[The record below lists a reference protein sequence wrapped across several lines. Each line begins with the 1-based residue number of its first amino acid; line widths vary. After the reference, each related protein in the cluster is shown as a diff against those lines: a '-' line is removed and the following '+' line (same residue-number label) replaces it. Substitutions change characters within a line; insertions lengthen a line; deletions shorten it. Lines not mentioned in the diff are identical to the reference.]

1 MRKRSI
7 SDQCLVSDV
16 VKKLRQ
22 SQNQANTNEC
32 RLSKCKSED
41 KIINNNNN
49 KLLHPISAANLVAVK
64 KAESNRLFPR
74 IFKSKKNLSSTR
86 SSNCSSRSDV
96 GVAQRKNS
104 LLLQTTA
111 FLEFGS
117 YEELN
122 EKIDM
127 IKQSVVDNLNKLK
140 ERDVSLQ
147 NLEMKADYLNQQAL
161 NLNMLSTNIK
171 RQKRKSSVKFRL
183 LVGTLLF
190 VSFSTIYSYLIYFG
204 IG

>member
-16 VKKLRQ
+16 VKKLGQ

-41 KIINNNNN
+41 KINNNN
-49 KLLHPISAANLVAVK
+49 KLLHPLSAANLVAVK
-64 KAESNRLFPR
+64 SNRLFPR
-74 IFKSKKNLSSTR
+74 IFKSKKNLSTR

-127 IKQSVVDNLNKLK
+127 TEKRLTLPAKTTCSF
-140 ERDVSLQ
+140 RDS
-147 NLEMKADYLNQQAL
+147 N
-161 NLNMLSTNIK
+161 
-171 RQKRKSSVKFRL
+171 
-183 LVGTLLF
+183 
-190 VSFSTIYSYLIYFG
+190 
-204 IG
+204 

>member
-22 SQNQANTNEC
+22 SQNQSNTNEC
-32 RLSKCKSED
+32 RLSRCKSED
-41 KIINNNNN
+41 KINNNNN
-49 KLLHPISAANLVAVK
+49 KLLHPLSGANLVALK
-64 KAESNRLFPR
+64 KGESNRLFPR

-183 LVGTLLF
+183 LVGTFLF
-190 VSFSTIYSYLIYFG
+190 VAFSSIYSYLIYFG